1 MKKLLIVALTLF
13 TVTVFAQPGR
23 QAKMKNAIDNRMAKE
38 GKGSPETMAEIK
50 SKQLTLQLDLS
61 ETQQSQVQSAL
72 LEHFTTEKKKK
83 DAFRKSTEK
92 PTQEERVAMKS
103 EALDAQI
110 ELKRKM
116 KNILNDDQYEKYS
129 QMMERR
135 IKNGKRKGKKK

>member
-23 QAKMKNAIDNRMAKE
+23 QAKIKNAIDNRMAKE

-129 QMMERR
+129 QMIERR

>member
-23 QAKMKNAIDNRMAKE
+23 QAKMKNAIDNRMVKE